1 MIRAAVASRRIRWWS
16 CATACILALPI
27 PLGVGAG
34 LHLRLSPLLFLQAL
48 LIGTPMVPLATLGL
62 ATLVLV
68 LVKDRWFCRYLC
80 PTGAMGDALSETRT
94 RRQRWRRLPHLHR
107 YLALVGL
114 GTAAFG
120 FPLIGLL
127 DPIAL
132 FSAAWSPLHLGLTL
146 AAWLSAAGW
155 FLVLGLSWLVPY
167 AWCRRI
173 CPLGGLQTVATDV
186 RRAIRAWWRRLRA
199 ARPAP
204 GSLEPTEGWRRRH
217 LLLVGLG
224 LGTGAFLRRAVPWP
238 SAKRIRPPG
247 SRPEPAFLASCVRCG
262 NCTRACPTQIIS
274 PALDLAVPTGFLAP
288 MLSFSAGHCPTT
300 CNACSQVCPTGAIQ
314 PYALADKA
322 TFIIGTAVIDLD
334 PCLMANGAECDRC
347 VAECPYEAISVT
359 ETATRSEP
367 TVQRERCTGCGLCA
381 EKCPAKVI
389 RIVAALAPEAAHPR

>member
-1 MIRAAVASRRIRWWS
+1 MIRGGVRSRQIRWLS
-16 CATACILALPI
+16 CAIACVLALPL
-27 PLGVGAG
+27 PLGVWAG

-48 LIGTPMVPLATLGL
+48 LIATPLVPIACVGL
-62 ATLVLV
+62 PTLVLI
-68 LVKDRWFCRYLC
+68 LAKDRWFCRHLC
-80 PTGAMGDALSETRT
+80 PTGAISDALSETRKQ
-94 RRQRWRRLPHLHR
+94 RHRWRKLPHLHR

-132 FSAAWSPLHLGLTL
+132 FNAAWSPLHLGLTL
-146 AAWLSAAGW
+146 GAWLSAAGL
-155 FLVLGLSWLVPY
+155 FLVFGLSWLVPY

-186 RRAIRAWWRRLRA
+186 RRAMRAWWRRKKTQPVTDTDLA
-199 ARPAP
+199 A
-204 GSLEPTEGWRRRH
+204 EGWRRRH
-217 LLLVGLG
+217 LLLIGLG
-224 LGTGAFLRRAVPWP
+224 VGAGAALRRAVRWP
-238 SAKRIRPPG
+238 AAQRIRPPG
-247 SRPEPAFLASCVRCG
+247 ARPEAEFLASCVRCG
-262 NCTRACPTQIIS
+262 NCSRACPTQIIS

-288 MLSFSAGHCPTT
+288 MLSFTAGHCPTT

-314 PYALADKA
+314 PYAVADKA
-322 TFIIGTAVIDLD
+322 TFIIGTAAIDLE

-347 VAECPYEAISVT
+347 VASCPYEAISVT

-367 TVQRERCTGCGLCA
+367 TVQRDRCTGCGLCA

-389 RIVAALAPEAAHPR
+389 TIVAALAPTTDHPG